1 MMEHTVLEILDAREQ
16 RVQRQRELLSRFSV
30 PLICFTLNIPGPDKE
45 YPLAEKGF
53 QLGCRLL
60 KGQLKLWTIVY
71 FEQRCSAAGWEAF
84 FCVDADANALKEIA
98 VLLEDKI
105 PGGRVFDMD
114 VLTVDG
120 KKLEREGLGFPR
132 RKCLLCGSDAAVCGR
147 SRSHSLVELCK
158 KADALLEEGITWEI
172 SRLAVQSL
180 LCEVYATPK
189 PGLVDQSNNGSHAD
203 MDLMLFLRSA
213 AALWHYFRRCAQI
226 GLQGGNPAEVFE
238 KLRQAGLEA
247 EQTMLKATGGVN
259 THKGAIF
266 SMGILCGAAAM
277 LPPESWES
285 PTKLSAQAA
294 SMTRGIVRKDYE
306 FMEQPVTAGEKLF
319 EQYGITGARGQ
330 AEAGFPAVFRVGLP
344 VLEEALEKGLTFND
358 ALCNTLLHILV
369 TTWDTNLIKR
379 GGMAAYGQIQAMLER
394 FLQAQP
400 FLPMEIIAQLDR
412 AFIKQNL
419 SPGGSADLLSAT
431 CFAYFLKQL

>member
-1 MMEHTVLEILDAREQ
+1 MEHTLIEILDAREQ
-16 RVQRQRELLSRFSV
+16 RVQRQQELLSRFSV

-45 YPLAEKGF
+45 YPLAQKGF

-60 KGQLKLWTIVY
+60 KGQLKLWTIVH

-98 VLLEDKI
+98 VLLEDKT

-114 VLTVDG
+114 VLTPEG
-120 KKLEREGLGFPR
+120 KKLDREGLGFSR
-132 RKCLLCGSDAAVCGR
+132 RRCLLCDGDAAACSR
-147 SRSHSLVELCK
+147 SRSHGLGDLCQRTNT
-158 KADALLEEGITWEI
+158 LLEEGITWEI

-213 AALWHYFRRCAQI
+213 AALWHYFCRCAQI

-247 EQTMLKATGGVN
+247 EQTMLKATRGVN

-266 SMGILCGAAAM
+266 SLGILCGVAAM

-285 PTKLSAQAA
+285 SVKLSTQAA
-294 SMTRGIVRKDYE
+294 LMTHGIVRKDYE
-306 FMEQPVTAGEKLF
+306 FMDQPVTPGEKLF

-344 VLEEALEKGLTFND
+344 VLEEGMEKGISFND
-358 ALCNTLLHILV
+358 ALCAALLHIIA

-379 GGMAAYGQIQAMLER
+379 GGMAAYGQIQAV
-394 FLQAQP
+394 LQSLLKAEP
-400 FLPMEIIAQLDR
+400 FPKPEIIAQLDR

-419 SPGGSADLLSAT
+419 SPGGSADLLGAT
-431 CFAYFLKQL
+431 CFAYFLKHP